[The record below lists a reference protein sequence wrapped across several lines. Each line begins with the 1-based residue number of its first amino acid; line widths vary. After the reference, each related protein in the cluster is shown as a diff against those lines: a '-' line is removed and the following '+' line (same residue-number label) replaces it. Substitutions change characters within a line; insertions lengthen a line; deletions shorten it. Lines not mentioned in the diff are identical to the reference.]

1 MLKGRLLLF
10 VREMSLTEVY
20 ASAISATLSKRSS
33 KIVQRPHDLGAR
45 FGFVVP
51 LVYAFT
57 TRPSSVISES
67 TMQPISMR
75 SLKKAPTSVK
85 MPGNWS
91 CRCSFGGECERDS
104 SGGS

>member
-20 ASAISATLSKRSS
+20 ASAISATLSKKSS
-33 KIVQRPHDLGAR
+33 NVVQRPHDLGAR
-45 FGFVVP
+45 FGLVVP

-67 TMQPISMR
+67 TMHPISMR
-75 SLKKAPTSVK
+75 SLKKTPTLLK

-91 CRCSFGGECERDS
+91 CRCSLGAKCERES
-104 SGGS
+104 IEKS